1 MILNEAISLGT
12 FVVFTV
18 VVFRLGRV
26 FGREEVTPGLAPG
39 GSDRSKRPPGGK
51 RPDSGQRT

>member
-18 VVFRLGRV
+18 GFFAWVVY
-26 FGREEVTPGLAPG
+26 LAV
-39 GSDRSKRPPGGK
+39 KE
-51 RPDSGQRT
+51 

>member
-18 VVFRLGRV
+18 VFFAWVV
-26 FGREEVTPGLAPG
+26 YLAV
-39 GSDRSKRPPGGK
+39 KK
-51 RPDSGQRT
+51 